1 MSGLVSLRPEKII
14 FSAKYAYVAYRVTQ
28 NHKMESGI
36 RLILGFLN
44 PTKWNFGVLL
54 WACSVHIFWMG
65 SGIPPI
71 SLFKQMYYLAHQ
83 LF

>member
-36 RLILGFLN
+36 RLIFGIQRDSTQSSHQSKC
-44 PTKWNFGVLL
+44 PNFN
-54 WACSVHIFWMG
+54 F
-65 SGIPPI
+65 
-71 SLFKQMYYLAHQ
+71 
-83 LF
+83 